1 MGVEAGLQSGF
12 VIGVVV
18 AALLFADRL
27 GGATMLALRA
37 AQLALGVVLAMLVL
51 SATSA
56 VQGPLD
62 TLGPSDQGFAAVT
75 VEFARRSSVVGTVH
89 IGLAII
95 FVAGGVALL
104 RAWSAIAPGILVGGV
119 LLMLVGLPTG
129 WTDGFIDYHLL
140 HGTSSGAGDARIIAR
155 VIVLLVGAGLLVAT
169 IYLRWERD
177 AGNEAAE
184 AADSGASSP

>member
-104 RAWSAIAPGILVGGV
+104 API
-119 LLMLVGLPTG
+119 
-129 WTDGFIDYHLL
+129 H
-140 HGTSSGAGDARIIAR
+140 R
-155 VIVLLVGAGLLVAT
+155 
-169 IYLRWERD
+169 
-177 AGNEAAE
+177 
-184 AADSGASSP
+184 